1 MQKIKALIG
10 VKCAAKDA
18 QEQSRNQII
27 TSIIRMSQKALVW
40 VLVMIGTGYIG
51 GLIAILFKPE
61 LSAAMTEYANIFIP
75 VFQLEIGVYGL
86 GSTLENVQKIK
97 TQVDR
102 ITQKTQ
108 QEAPEEAENANGT
121 EEEPEN
127 G

>member
-10 VKCAAKDA
+10 GKSAAKDA

-61 LSAAMTEYANIFIP
+61 LSAAMTEYAQIFIP

-108 QEAPEEAENANGT
+108 QEAPEQAENANGT